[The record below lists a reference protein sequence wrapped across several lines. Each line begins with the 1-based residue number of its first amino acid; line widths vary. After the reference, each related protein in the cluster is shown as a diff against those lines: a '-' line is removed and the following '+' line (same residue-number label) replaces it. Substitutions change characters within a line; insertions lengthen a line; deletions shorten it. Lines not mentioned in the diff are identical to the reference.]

1 MRSAQTE
8 EFTIFRFLGLPEEQV
23 EYDVGHMAKI
33 FMLNTLCLTSITWDV
48 SLLPTTYW
56 RLFDER

>member
-8 EFTIFRFLGLPEEQV
+8 DFTIYWFQRLPEEQV

-48 SLLPTTYW
+48 SIATHDILEVI
-56 RLFDER
+56 R